1 MGTRTVRKKSEAVG
15 ETTAP
20 VPTSRGGVTTPA
32 RPLVDFSESDA
43 RVELSDQEASDLAAW
58 RDRVEK
64 LAEDDPEA
72 YAEACRT
79 GQQL

>member
-1 MGTRTVRKKSEAVG
+1 MGTRTVHKKSSTG
-15 ETTAP
+15 GDNDPAP
-20 VPTSRGGVTTPA
+20 RSRGGVTTPA

-43 RVELSDQEASDLAAW
+43 RVELSAEEASDLAAW

-79 GQQL
+79 GKEL